1 MRDRRQRVGPEHS
14 FIGNNKMLWTTARND
29 KKIERATTIGVAM
42 ATGVFKYKDAPRN
55 GMFVIGTVDGKVKPT
70 MCKNI
75 GQCRRMYY
83 AYYRSGV
90 SNVPYGVIQGNR
102 IILRRGTN
110 VYGPWNGFMDGSAY
124 YNMFG
129 QVLMMVDKKLASAGN
144 VWSMKSAGFKTQRL
158 LKRRYYFNAV
168 WNYENGARSAKQ
180 GSGCQCI
187 SFAKKPANCGQ
198 THNWRGR
205 QTPWCYVRR
214 GCRQYV
220 GGISKVDRRT
230 PWGNCDSR
238 ASTKVYPRCRTKL
251 DFSQAACS
259 AALQK
264 AGYKTGGKGFKM
276 AGNWSKKGCYAY
288 TSGKYKGHGYYGLI
302 RGRELRNR
310 RQ

>member
-1 MRDRRQRVGPEHS
+1 MNYRTNWFMRDRRQRVGPEFS

-42 ATGVFKYKDAPRN
+42 ATGVFKYKDAPKN

-90 SNVPYGVIQGNR
+90 SNVPYGVIQGNK
-102 IILRRGTN
+102 IVLRKGTN

-129 QVLMMVDKKLASAGN
+129 QVLMMVDKKLATAGN
-144 VWSMKSAGFKTQRL
+144 SWSMKSAGFKTQRL

-180 GSGCQCI
+180 G
-187 SFAKKPANCGQ
+187 
-198 THNWRGR
+198 
-205 QTPWCYVRR
+205 
-214 GCRQYV
+214 
-220 GGISKVDRRT
+220 
-230 PWGNCDSR
+230 
-238 ASTKVYPRCRTKL
+238 
-251 DFSQAACS
+251 
-259 AALQK
+259 
-264 AGYKTGGKGFKM
+264 
-276 AGNWSKKGCYAY
+276 
-288 TSGKYKGHGYYGLI
+288 
-302 RGRELRNR
+302 
-310 RQ
+310 

>member
-1 MRDRRQRVGPEHS
+1 
-14 FIGNNKMLWTTARND
+14 MLWTTARND

-220 GGISKVDRRT
+220 GGISKIDRRT
-230 PWGNCDSR
+230 PWGNCDSK

-251 DFSQAACS
+251 NFSQAACS

-264 AGYKTGGKGFKM
+264 AGYKVGGKGFKM

-302 RGRELRNR
+302 RNRELTNR
-310 RQ
+310 RQQNNLSRG